1 MRDVGTHALP
11 LPSRRA
17 ARARRLKPGSL
28 LRGRER
34 NDNPGTQLFIF
45 HVISSCG
52 KDMSSKER
60 DTFEQQLT
68 IMGMLSSALFFF
80 FLLSVCFSVTR
91 SGVNYDPYVFR

>member
-1 MRDVGTHALP
+1 MRDVGTHPLP

-34 NDNPGTQLFIF
+34 NDNPGTRLFIF
-45 HVISSCG
+45 HVISSFG

-60 DTFEQQLT
+60 DTFEQQQLP

-80 FLLSVCFSVTR
+80 FFIKCLFFSDTIR
-91 SGVNYDPYVFR
+91 SKL